1 VSRRPV
7 IGLTCGSAGVPVAE
21 GVLPS
26 HYVGL
31 AYTRS
36 LGNAGALSLVLP
48 AVQGSEEED
57 AVEIAELLDGL
68 LLAGGTDIHPETYG
82 VAIDPERT
90 QKPDRSRDRFEIA
103 LVHQAKELGLP
114 ILGICRGFQIL
125 NVAYGGTLDQHRPH
139 EGLDLVAHDSLRIE
153 ATNLSVKDG
162 SLLGAALGT
171 DRLQVYC
178 LHHQAVDRIGHGLQV
193 TSSASDG
200 LIEGLEDPS
209 APFIVG
215 VLWHPEQMT
224 GSTDAQRVYDAFVT
238 AAASREA
245 KVR

>member
-1 VSRRPV
+1 
-7 IGLTCGSAGVPVAE
+7 VAE

-31 AYTRS
+31 GYTRA
-36 LGNAGALSLVLP
+36 LRDAGAIPIVLP
-48 AVQGSEEED
+48 AIQGSEEED
-57 AVEIAELLDGL
+57 AADVVRLLDGL

-82 VAIDPERT
+82 ASMDPERT
-90 QKPDRSRDRFEIA
+90 QKPDRARDRFEIA
-103 LVHQAKELGLP
+103 LVHHAKKRDLP
-114 ILGICRGFQIL
+114 IFGICRGFQIL

-139 EGLDLVAHDSLRIE
+139 EVSKRVTLDSLRVE
-153 ATNLSVKDG
+153 AIDLSVNAG
-162 SLLGAALGT
+162 SLLTAALGT

-178 LHHQAVDRIGHGLQV
+178 LHHQAVDRIGNGLQV

-200 LIEGLEDPS
+200 LIEGLEDPK
-209 APFIVG
+209 APFILG

-224 GSTDAQRVYDAFVT
+224 DSIDAQHIYEAFVK

-245 KVR
+245 KVG